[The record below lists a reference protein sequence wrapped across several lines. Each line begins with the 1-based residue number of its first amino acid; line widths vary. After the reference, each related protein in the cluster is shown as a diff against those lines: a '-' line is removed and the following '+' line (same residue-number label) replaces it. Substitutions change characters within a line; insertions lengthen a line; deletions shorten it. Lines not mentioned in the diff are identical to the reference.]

1 VLTFDKHEMLCHD
14 LLLIEA
20 WCEEVFPRLAA
31 RVPEKAA
38 SKGYFVL
45 YHEATVLNLLAVFL
59 YHACEAMGEVLL
71 ELIDYCMGK
80 IVRLHCRRATRWRSC
95 SSCRP
100 RSSPRSWR
108 L

>member
-1 VLTFDKHEMLCHD
+1 MLTFDKHEMLCHD

-38 SKGYFVL
+38 PEGNFVL

-80 IVRLHCRRATRWRSC
+80 IVRLHS
-95 SSCRP
+95 RP
-100 RSSPRSWR
+100 RDEVEKLFFVPAKE
-108 L
+108 LAAQL